1 MLLKSQEISLKKK
14 DFFKEKVILLYGEN
28 QDLINDLNQ
37 QITSKFI
44 EEEKSSKSFFEED
57 IIKNPDNII
66 NYYLNGSLFDD
77 NKNISIIKNCSDKI
91 LEIINQIKN
100 NISNNIIILNSEI
113 LLKNSKLRQ
122 FGEYDKLAIC
132 IPCYQETKLDI
143 KKFLIQQ
150 LQANNIQLPDS
161 QYETI
166 TNSSSLKRSKI
177 KEVIEKLNLYKNS
190 GKITD
195 QIIEEICTDI
205 DLKKNDEIIDILL
218 SKNSKNINEF
228 ISNMSNYEK
237 NFIEIIINSSSLKRS
252 KIKEVIEKINL
263 YKNSEKITDQAI
275 DEICT
280 DIDLKKNEE
289 IIDILLSKNEKNIN
303 EFISNMSNYE
313 KNFIEVIIIL
323 RTFIIKIIDIHKNNK
338 NLSIDERIERYKPP
352 IFWKDKD
359 RIKNILKIW
368 NTNNLEKFLSNLN
381 VIETEFKRNDLNQD
395 TQFYYFLTQNLSKI
409 AFKNANNFI

>member
-14 DFFKEKVILLYGEN
+14 EFFKEKVILLYGEN

-44 EEEKSSKSFFEED
+44 EEEKIPKSFFEED
-57 IIKNPDNII
+57 IIKNPENIT

-91 LEIINQIKN
+91 LEVINKIKN
-100 NISNNIIILNSEI
+100 NINNNVIILNSEI

-132 IPCYQETKLDI
+132 IPCYQETKFDI
-143 KKFLIQQ
+143 KKFLTQQIQI
-150 LQANNIQLPDS
+150 NNIQLSDTQS
-161 QYETI
+161 EVI
-166 TNSSSLKRSKI
+166 MSSSSLKRSKI
-177 KEVIEKLNLYKNS
+177 KEVMEKLNLYKNS

-195 QIIEEICTDI
+195 QIVEEICTDV
-205 DLKKNDEIIDILL
+205 DLKKND
-218 SKNSKNINEF
+218 
-228 ISNMSNYEK
+228 
-237 NFIEIIINSSSLKRS
+237 
-252 KIKEVIEKINL
+252 
-263 YKNSEKITDQAI
+263 
-275 DEICT
+275 
-280 DIDLKKNEE
+280 E

-313 KNFIEVIIIL
+313 KNFIEIIIIL
-323 RTFIIKIIDIHKNNK
+323 RSFIIKILDIQKNNK
-338 NLSIDERIERYKPP
+338 NLSTDERIERYKPP

-368 NTNNLEKFLSNLN
+368 SANNLEKFLSNLN
-381 VIETEFKRNDLNQD
+381 IIETEFKRNDLNQD

-409 AFKNANNFI
+409 SLKNTNNFI

>member
-1 MLLKSQEISLKKK
+1 MLLKSQELNLKKK
-14 DFFKEKVILLYGEN
+14 DFFKGKIVILYGEN
-28 QDLINDLNQ
+28 QDLIKDLSE
-37 QITSKFI
+37 QIIIKFKDEQKI
-44 EEEKSSKSFFEED
+44 QKNSFEED
-57 IIKNPDNII
+57 IIKNPENTI
-66 NYYLNGSLFDD
+66 NYYLNGSLFDE
-77 NKNISIIKNCSDKI
+77 NKNILIIKNCSDKI
-91 LEIINQIKN
+91 IETLNKIKN
-100 NISNNIIILNSEI
+100 SLDDNTIIINSEI

-143 KKFLIQQ
+143 KTFLKHQ
-150 LQANNIQLPDS
+150 LQINQIQLS
-161 QYETI
+161 ET
-166 TNSSSLKRSKI
+166 
-177 KEVIEKLNLYKNS
+177 
-190 GKITD
+190 
-195 QIIEEICTDI
+195 Q
-205 DLKKNDEIIDILL
+205 
-218 SKNSKNINEF
+218 
-228 ISNMSNYEK
+228 
-237 NFIEIIINSSSLKRS
+237 IEIIINSSSLKRS

-409 AFKNANNFI
+409 AFKNTNNFI

>member
-1 MLLKSQEISLKKK
+1 MLLKSQEIVLKNKV
-14 DFFKEKVILLYGEN
+14 FFKERVIVLYGEN

-37 QITSKFI
+37 QIVSKFI
-44 EEEKSSKSFFEED
+44 EEKKISKSFFEED
-57 IIKNPDNII
+57 IIKNPENII

-77 NKNISIIKNCSDKI
+77 NKNITIIKNCSDKI
-91 LEIINQIKN
+91 LEIINKIKDNIN
-100 NISNNIIILNSEI
+100 NNVIILNSEI

-132 IPCYQETKLDI
+132 IPCYQETKFDI
-143 KKFLIQQ
+143 KKFLTQQ
-150 LQANNIQLPDS
+150 TQINNIQLSDTQS
-161 QYETI
+161 EVI
-166 TNSSSLKRSKI
+166 INSSSLKRSKI

-195 QIIEEICTDI
+195 QIIEEICTDV

-218 SKNSKNINEF
+218 SKNEKDINEF

-237 NFIEIIINSSSLKRS
+237 NFIEIII
-252 KIKEVIEKINL
+252 
-263 YKNSEKITDQAI
+263 
-275 DEICT
+275 
-280 DIDLKKNEE
+280 
-289 IIDILLSKNEKNIN
+289 
-303 EFISNMSNYE
+303 
-313 KNFIEVIIIL
+313 IL
-323 RTFIIKIIDIHKNNK
+323 RSFIIKILDIQKNNK

-368 NTNNLEKFLSNLN
+368 SANNLEKFLSNLN
-381 VIETEFKRNDLNQD
+381 IIETEFKRNDLNQD

-409 AFKNANNFI
+409 SLKNTNNFI

>member
-28 QDLINDLNQ
+28 QDLINDLNK

-44 EEEKSSKSFFEED
+44 EDEKISKSFFEED
-57 IIKNPDNII
+57 IIKSPDNII

-91 LEIINQIKN
+91 LDIINKIKN
-100 NISNNIIILNSEI
+100 NINNNIIILNSEV

-132 IPCYQETKLDI
+132 IPCYQETKFDI
-143 KKFLIQQ
+143 KKFLTHQ
-150 LQANNIQLPDS
+150 LQVNNIQLSDS
-161 QYETI
+161 QSETI
-166 TNSSSLKRSKI
+166 I
-177 KEVIEKLNLYKNS
+177 V
-190 GKITD
+190 
-195 QIIEEICTDI
+195 
-205 DLKKNDEIIDILL
+205 
-218 SKNSKNINEF
+218 
-228 ISNMSNYEK
+228 
-237 NFIEIIINSSSLKRS
+237 SSSLKRS

-263 YKNSEKITDQAI
+263 YKNSEKITDQII

-280 DIDLKKNEE
+280 DADLKKNDE

-313 KNFIEVIIIL
+313 KNFIEIIIIL
-323 RTFIIKIIDIHKNNK
+323 RSFIIKILDIQKNNK

-368 NTNNLEKFLSNLN
+368 NTNNLEKLLSNLN
-381 VIETEFKRNDLNQD
+381 IIETEFKINDLNQD
-395 TQFYYFLTQNLSKI
+395 VQFYYFLTQNLSKI
-409 AFKNANNFI
+409 AFKNADNFI

>member
-44 EEEKSSKSFFEED
+44 EEEKIPKSFFEED
-57 IIKNPDNII
+57 IIKSPENII
-66 NYYLNGSLFDD
+66 SYYLNGSLFDD

-91 LEIINQIKN
+91 LDIINKIKN
-100 NISNNIIILNSEI
+100 NINDNIIILNSEV

-132 IPCYQETKLDI
+132 IPCYQETKFDI
-143 KKFLIQQ
+143 KKFLTQQ
-150 LQANNIQLPDS
+150 LQVNNIQLSDS
-161 QYETI
+161 QSETI
-166 TNSSSLKRSKI
+166 I
-177 KEVIEKLNLYKNS
+177 V
-190 GKITD
+190 
-195 QIIEEICTDI
+195 
-205 DLKKNDEIIDILL
+205 
-218 SKNSKNINEF
+218 
-228 ISNMSNYEK
+228 
-237 NFIEIIINSSSLKRS
+237 SSSLKRS

-263 YKNSEKITDQAI
+263 YKNSEKITDQII

-280 DIDLKKNEE
+280 DADLKKNDE

-303 EFISNMSNYE
+303 DFISNMSNYE
-313 KNFIEVIIIL
+313 KNFIEIIIIL
-323 RTFIIKIIDIHKNNK
+323 RSFIIKILDIQKNNK

-409 AFKNANNFI
+409 AFKNTNNFI

>member
-37 QITSKFI
+37 QILSKFI
-44 EEEKSSKSFFEED
+44 EEKKIAKSFFEED
-57 IIKNPDNII
+57 IIKSPDNII
-66 NYYLNGSLFDD
+66 SYYLNGSLFDD

-91 LEIINQIKN
+91 LEVIKKIKN
-100 NISNNIIILNSEI
+100 NINDNIIILNSEI
-113 LLKNSKLRQ
+113 LIKNSKLRQ

-132 IPCYQETKLDI
+132 IPCYQETRFDI
-143 KKFLIQQ
+143 KKFLAEQ
-150 LQANNIQLPDS
+150 LQINDIQLSDS
-161 QYETI
+161 QSETI
-166 TNSSSLKRSKI
+166 
-177 KEVIEKLNLYKNS
+177 
-190 GKITD
+190 
-195 QIIEEICTDI
+195 
-205 DLKKNDEIIDILL
+205 
-218 SKNSKNINEF
+218 
-228 ISNMSNYEK
+228 IS
-237 NFIEIIINSSSLKRS
+237 SSSLKRS

-263 YKNSEKITDQAI
+263 YKNSEKITDQII

-280 DIDLKKNEE
+280 DADLKKNDE

-313 KNFIEVIIIL
+313 KNFIEIIIIL
-323 RTFIIKIIDIHKNNK
+323 RSFIIKILEIQKNNK
-338 NLSIDERIERYKPP
+338 NLSMDEKIERYKPQ

-368 NTNNLEKFLSNLN
+368 NTNNLEKFLGNLN

-409 AFKNANNFI
+409 AFKNADNFI

>member
-1 MLLKSQEISLKKK
+1 MLLKSQELNLKKK
-14 DFFKEKVILLYGEN
+14 DFFKGKIILLYGEN
-28 QDLINDLNQ
+28 QDLVKDLNE
-37 QITSKFI
+37 QIIIKFNDEQKTQKNI
-44 EEEKSSKSFFEED
+44 FEED
-57 IIKNPDNII
+57 IIKDPQNII
-66 NYYLNGSLFDD
+66 NYYLNGSLFDE
-77 NKNISIIKNCSDKI
+77 NKNILVIKSCTDKIIETLNKIKNSID
-91 LEIINQIKN
+91 ENT
-100 NISNNIIILNSEI
+100 IIINSEI

-132 IPCYQETKLDI
+132 IPCYQETKLEI
-143 KKFLIQQ
+143 TRFLTQQ
-150 LQANNIQLPDS
+150 LQINKIQLS
-161 QYETI
+161 EKQIEI
-166 TNSSSLKRSKI
+166 IINSSSLKRSKI

-190 GKITD
+190 
-195 QIIEEICTDI
+195 
-205 DLKKNDEIIDILL
+205 
-218 SKNSKNINEF
+218 
-228 ISNMSNYEK
+228 
-237 NFIEIIINSSSLKRS
+237 
-252 KIKEVIEKINL
+252 EKI
-263 YKNSEKITDQAI
+263 SDQVI

-280 DIDLKKNEE
+280 DADLKKNDE

-323 RTFIIKIIDIHKNNK
+323 RSFIIKILDIQKNNK
-338 NLSIDERIERYKPP
+338 NLSIDERIERYKPT

-381 VIETEFKRNDLNQD
+381 IIETEFKRNDLNQD

>member
-1 MLLKSQEISLKKK
+1 MLLKSQETVLKNK
-14 DFFKEKVILLYGEN
+14 DFFKEKIILLYGEN

-37 QITSKFI
+37 QIISKFI
-44 EEEKSSKSFFEED
+44 EEKKISKSFFEED

-91 LEIINQIKN
+91 LEIINKIKN
-100 NISNNIIILNSEI
+100 NINDNVIILNSEI

-132 IPCYQETKLDI
+132 IPCYQETKFDI
-143 KKFLIQQ
+143 KKFLTQQIQI
-150 LQANNIQLPDS
+150 NNIQLSDTQS
-161 QYETI
+161 EVI
-166 TNSSSLKRSKI
+166 MNSSSLKRSKI
-177 KEVIEKLNLYKNS
+177 KEVMEKLNLYKNS

-195 QIIEEICTDI
+195 QIIEEICTDV
-205 DLKKNDEIIDILL
+205 DLKKND
-218 SKNSKNINEF
+218 
-228 ISNMSNYEK
+228 
-237 NFIEIIINSSSLKRS
+237 
-252 KIKEVIEKINL
+252 
-263 YKNSEKITDQAI
+263 
-275 DEICT
+275 
-280 DIDLKKNEE
+280 E

-313 KNFIEVIIIL
+313 KNFIEIIIIL
-323 RTFIIKIIDIHKNNK
+323 RSFIIKILDIQKNNK

-368 NTNNLEKFLSNLN
+368 SANNLEKFLSNLN
-381 VIETEFKRNDLNQD
+381 IIETDFKRNDLNQD

-409 AFKNANNFI
+409 SLKNTNNFI

>member
-1 MLLKSQEISLKKK
+1 MLLKSQEIVIKKK
-14 DFFKEKVILLYGEN
+14 DFFKEKIILLYGEN

-37 QITSKFI
+37 QIVSKFI
-44 EEEKSSKSFFEED
+44 EEKKISKSFFEED
-57 IIKNPDNII
+57 IIKNPENII

-91 LEIINQIKN
+91 LDIINKIKN
-100 NISNNIIILNSEI
+100 NINDNIIILNSEV

-132 IPCYQETKLDI
+132 IPCYQETKFDI

-150 LQANNIQLPDS
+150 LQTNNIQLPDS
-161 QYETI
+161 QNETI
-166 TNSSSLKRSKI
+166 INSSSLKRSKI
-177 KEVIEKLNLYKNS
+177 KEVIEKLTLYKNS

-195 QIIEEICTDI
+195 QIIEEICTDV
-205 DLKKNDEIIDILL
+205 DLKKND
-218 SKNSKNINEF
+218 
-228 ISNMSNYEK
+228 
-237 NFIEIIINSSSLKRS
+237 
-252 KIKEVIEKINL
+252 
-263 YKNSEKITDQAI
+263 
-275 DEICT
+275 
-280 DIDLKKNEE
+280 E

-313 KNFIEVIIIL
+313 KNFIEIIIIL
-323 RTFIIKIIDIHKNNK
+323 RSFIIKILDIQKNNK
-338 NLSIDERIERYKPP
+338 NLSIDERIEKYKPP

-368 NTNNLEKFLSNLN
+368 SANNLEKFLSNLN
-381 VIETEFKRNDLNQD
+381 IIETEFKRNDLNQD

-409 AFKNANNFI
+409 SLKNTNNFI

>member
-28 QDLINDLNQ
+28 QDLINDLNH
-37 QITSKFI
+37 QIISKFT
-44 EEEKSSKSFFEED
+44 EKEKTSKSFFEED
-57 IIKNPDNII
+57 IIKNPENII

-91 LEIINQIKN
+91 LEIVNKIKDNINDN
-100 NISNNIIILNSEI
+100 AIILNAEI

-132 IPCYQETKLDI
+132 IPCYQETKFDI
-143 KKFLIQQ
+143 KKFLTQQ
-150 LQANNIQLPDS
+150 LQINNIQISDS
-161 QYETI
+161 QSETI
-166 TNSSSLKRSKI
+166 INSSSLKRSKI

-190 GKITD
+190 GKITN

-205 DLKKNDEIIDILL
+205 DLKKND
-218 SKNSKNINEF
+218 
-228 ISNMSNYEK
+228 
-237 NFIEIIINSSSLKRS
+237 
-252 KIKEVIEKINL
+252 
-263 YKNSEKITDQAI
+263 
-275 DEICT
+275 
-280 DIDLKKNEE
+280 E

-313 KNFIEVIIIL
+313 KNFIEIIIIL
-323 RTFIIKIIDIHKNNK
+323 RSFIIKILDIQKNNK

-359 RIKNILKIW
+359 KIKNILKIW

-395 TQFYYFLTQNLSKI
+395 VQFYYFLTQNLSKI
-409 AFKNANNFI
+409 AFKNADNFI

>member
-44 EEEKSSKSFFEED
+44 EEEKIPKSCFEED
-57 IIKNPDNII
+57 VIKNPENII
-66 NYYLNGSLFDD
+66 SYYLNGSLFDD

-91 LEIINQIKN
+91 LDIINKIKN
-100 NISNNIIILNSEI
+100 NINDNIIILNSGV

-132 IPCYQETKLDI
+132 VPCYQETKFDI
-143 KKFLIQQ
+143 KKFLTQQ
-150 LQANNIQLPDS
+150 LQVNNIQLSDS
-161 QYETI
+161 QSETI
-166 TNSSSLKRSKI
+166 I
-177 KEVIEKLNLYKNS
+177 V
-190 GKITD
+190 
-195 QIIEEICTDI
+195 
-205 DLKKNDEIIDILL
+205 
-218 SKNSKNINEF
+218 
-228 ISNMSNYEK
+228 
-237 NFIEIIINSSSLKRS
+237 SSSLKRS

-263 YKNSEKITDQAI
+263 YKNSEKITDQII

-280 DIDLKKNEE
+280 DADLKKNDE

-303 EFISNMSNYE
+303 DFISNMSNYE
-313 KNFIEVIIIL
+313 KNFIEIIIIL
-323 RTFIIKIIDIHKNNK
+323 RSFIIKILDIQKNNK

-409 AFKNANNFI
+409 AFKNTNNFI

>member
-14 DFFKEKVILLYGEN
+14 DFFKEKIILLYGEN
-28 QDLINDLNQ
+28 QDLINDLNH

-44 EEEKSSKSFFEED
+44 EEEKISKSFFEED
-57 IIKNPDNII
+57 IIKNQDNII
-66 NYYLNGSLFDD
+66 NYYLNASLFDD
-77 NKNISIIKNCSDKI
+77 NKNISIIRNCSDKI
-91 LEIINQIKN
+91 LEIVNKIKN
-100 NISNNIIILNSEI
+100 NINDNIIILNSGV

-122 FGEYDKLAIC
+122 FGEYDKIAIC
-132 IPCYQETKLDI
+132 IPCYQETKFDI
-143 KKFLIQQ
+143 KKFLTQQ
-150 LQANNIQLPDS
+150 LQINNIQISDS
-161 QYETI
+161 QSETI
-166 TNSSSLKRSKI
+166 IGSSSLKRSKI
-177 KEVIEKLNLYKNS
+177 KEI
-190 GKITD
+190 
-195 QIIEEICTDI
+195 
-205 DLKKNDEIIDILL
+205 
-218 SKNSKNINEF
+218 
-228 ISNMSNYEK
+228 
-237 NFIEIIINSSSLKRS
+237 
-252 KIKEVIEKINL
+252 IEKINL
-263 YKNSEKITDQAI
+263 YKNSEKITDQII

-280 DIDLKKNEE
+280 DADLKKNDE

-313 KNFIEVIIIL
+313 KNFIEIIIIL
-323 RTFIIKIIDIHKNNK
+323 RSFIIKILDIQKNNK

-409 AFKNANNFI
+409 AFKNTNNFI